1 MEETIRQRIEAL
13 KERAS
18 NRETARYSKKFKEDA
33 TELVRDLRRSG
44 WTQQRISK
52 TLKLPWVTL
61 HRWKNKNSPGKERT
75 SEFRPV
81 QVVVDE
87 QTPVLVSPSGWR
99 IEGLTISQLVE
110 LARRL

>member
-1 MEETIRQRIEAL
+1 MEETTRQRIEAL

-33 TELVRDLRRSG
+33 TELVRDLRQGG

-52 TLKLPWVTL
+52 TLEIPWVTL
-61 HRWKNKNSPGKERT
+61 HRWKREGSSKRKKT

-81 QVVVDE
+81 QVMVDE
-87 QTPVLVSPSGWR
+87 QSPVLVSPSGWR
-99 IEGLTISQLVE
+99 IEGLME